1 MTRTF
6 KLFLVAITLLL
17 FLAGCGEPAVL
28 PDLTGMDRDQIEEE
42 LTSRGYEVKFYFD
55 LSEPYTDDDVYDTF
69 VQYGSEMEAGDEIEP
84 GTEVKVYTT
93 PLELD
98 PHYHEEMPDEL
109 QLEASDFQGKTFIA
123 DGIGEVTLERN
134 VDGDTTR
141 FRTEG
146 QIITV
151 RYLGIDTP
159 ESTALYQP
167 WGNAASDF
175 VKQRL
180 ENAESIVLEAEGER
194 MDGNDRYLAWVWYVP
209 DGATEYVLLN
219 LELVE
224 YAYSKDK
231 VNIDSKYYDIIFDAA
246 WEVSQT
252 KRRVWGEL
260 DPAYDYSKE
269 GIQMTIEYLLD
280 NFDEYVGRKVVISG
294 TITRKQGLHPYIQD
308 ETGHGIYLFAGYD
321 AVAQIQVGV
330 DLTIEGLTPAYYS
343 GSPQLSNFKVSNLTV
358 KSFDYD
364 VDPIVITYDDFT
376 FERIGTLVTME
387 HLEVMS
393 IDESTTS
400 SDIDINVKDLDG
412 NRFVV
417 RIDNSKWDV
426 EELNINAGDVITV
439 TGPLG
444 YYDYDFEQAEG
455 YVYQKANF
463 QLMLTSL
470 DDIVIEE

>member
-28 PDLTGMDRDQIEEE
+28 PDLTGMDREQIEEE

-55 LSEPYTDDDVYDTF
+55 LSEPYTDEDAYDTF
-69 VQYGSEMEAGDEIEP
+69 VQYGSDMEAGDEIEP
-84 GTEVKVYTT
+84 GTEIKVYTT
-93 PLELD
+93 PLELE
-98 PHYHEEMPDEL
+98 PHYHEDMPEEL
-109 QLEASDFQGKTFIA
+109 QLDESDFQGKSFIA

-167 WGNAASDF
+167 WGNAASNF
-175 VKQRL
+175 VKERL
-180 ENAESIVLEAEGER
+180 EDAESIVLEAEGER

-209 DGATEYVLLN
+209 EGETEYVLLN

-231 VNIDSKYYDIIFDAA
+231 VNVDSKYYDIIFDAA

-260 DPAYDYSKE
+260 DPTYDYSKE
-269 GIQMTIEYLLD
+269 GMQMTIGHLME
-280 NFDEYVGRKVVISG
+280 NFDEYVGRKVVVSG
-294 TITRKQGLHPYIQD
+294 TVTRKTGVNAYIQD
-308 ETGHGIYLFAGYD
+308 ETGHGIYVFVGYTSI
-321 AVAQIQVGV
+321 AQIQEGV
-330 DLTIEGLTPAYYS
+330 DLTLEAMTPAYFS
-343 GSPQLSNFKVSNLTV
+343 GSPQLSNFQLTNLTV
-358 KSFDYD
+358 ETFDYD
-364 VDPIVITYDDFT
+364 VEPMTITYDDFT

-387 HLEVMS
+387 HLEVLS
-393 IDESTTS
+393 IVESTTS
-400 SDIDINVKDLDG
+400 NDIDINVEDPDG

-417 RIDNSKWDV
+417 RIDNPTRDV
-426 EELNINAGDVITV
+426 DELNITAGDVMTV

-455 YVYQKANF
+455 YVYQKAKF

-470 DDIVIEE
+470 DDINIEQ